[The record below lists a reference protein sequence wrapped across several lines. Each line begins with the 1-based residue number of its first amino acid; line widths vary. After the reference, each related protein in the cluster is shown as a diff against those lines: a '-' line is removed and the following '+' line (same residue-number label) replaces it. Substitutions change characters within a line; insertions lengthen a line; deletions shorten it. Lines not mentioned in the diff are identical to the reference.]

1 MSFTF
6 KLVYYTNK
14 KDSFIS
20 KKILINRRRDK
31 FMSKNKKWILLITII
46 IGVFFIKNYNS
57 HPSHVQIPESKDIIS
72 ITFINVNNDKGV
84 KKSTIDKKSDINN
97 LLDILKKAKKTN
109 KSSTSDVPNKE
120 SFSLIIFKM
129 QEGKVINSLYQE
141 NNRIYF
147 EQPYYGI
154 FELDFKN
161 IEELKNIIEKGNNQ
175 DISVNID
182 DIFKDDF

>member
-1 MSFTF
+1 MYLGPH
-6 KLVYYTNK
+6 LV
-14 KDSFIS
+14 
-20 KKILINRRRDK
+20 
-31 FMSKNKKWILLITII
+31 
-46 IGVFFIKNYNS
+46 
-57 HPSHVQIPESKDIIS
+57 
-72 ITFINVNNDKGV
+72 
-84 KKSTIDKKSDINN
+84 
-97 LLDILKKAKKTN
+97 
-109 KSSTSDVPNKE
+109 
-120 SFSLIIFKM
+120 
-129 QEGKVINSLYQE
+129 E